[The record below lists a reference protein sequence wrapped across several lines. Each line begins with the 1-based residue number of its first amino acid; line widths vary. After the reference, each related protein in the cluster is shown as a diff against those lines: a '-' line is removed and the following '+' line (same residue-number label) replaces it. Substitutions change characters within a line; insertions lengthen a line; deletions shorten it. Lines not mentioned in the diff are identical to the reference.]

1 MGPRYDNIDIR
12 WGQEQDTRFL
22 CNGLACNHRSKTQ
35 RVDFSTSVSFV
46 DVTEPAD
53 TRFKEYPVIQ
63 ARFPNDFFYPFVAAA
78 APRLAFHLPLIAVG
92 IFITFSEHK

>member
-1 MGPRYDNIDIR
+1 MSHVDLLVNCR

-22 CNGLACNHRSKTQ
+22 CNGLACNHRGKTQ

-53 TRFKEYPVIQ
+53 TRFKEYPVIK
-63 ARFPNDFFYPFVAAA
+63 ARFPHDFFYPFVAAA
-78 APRLAFHLPLIAVG
+78 GQKLTFHLPLITVVAICV
-92 IFITFSEHK
+92 TFKT